1 MSSYFS
7 NTEYHLEHRRQSVSS
22 LHGFIE
28 QGNRSALATSVGY
41 GLYNSESFTN
51 ELGLTNSDWQNALG
65 MTSDITGGMFDP
77 KQSNTTA
84 GKREAFSNK
93 FVLGLSQTVTARLF
107 TEFDI
112 NVSNSLLDS
121 RKSLKFLI
129 GEAYRI
135 DPTETKAYA
144 SQVVFENIFGNV
156 LKQQSVYLEDPTKAK
171 DNYYLDQSYQYANA
185 FNEVISS
192 SNIRDMEARGQETLE
207 RLVNADLFGSGLIPV
222 DGNTADEL
230 RAINEG
236 TFNSTRSKAGK
247 TITDLDF
254 VRSRSYVNELT
265 KGGVSINRRNIKAI
279 DTSINNSY
287 KQKAAKVIDDVKY
300 QTRPGILPFVSM
312 FEAAKKSITID
323 TFQYQNRA
331 ISDVVVS
338 KIYREIIGN
347 ENYDFKVNMIVGSP
361 VPGDM
366 DGVGAGIFG
375 QNILEVRKMQLLQ
388 DKIIEQVTR
397 DLKGKKTS
405 NEINNVIN
413 QIKANFNIKLAG
425 PAHHRKVYITDQVAV
440 LGSINLT
447 SPVGDSIF
455 KAGSN
460 YEMMGMFHSNK
471 DLIKDREAYKDYKK
485 TGNING
491 EGVGIYGPSIALKL
505 KYDYDP
511 QRLKDNK
518 VNPYKKTV
526 SALMYEQVVKAQQ
539 QQITTRSSQSNIKYA
554 TDIMYTLKA
563 TVDYL
568 HTESGREMDSS
579 LDELKGKYTGDLG
592 MTMVLDQAY
601 LLHVNHLDVNGSDP
615 NNRIHRFNKDT
626 SQEIGEMGKFSSN
639 TLESG
644 QFRSRQDVRYE
655 LYRNI
660 QRKNFALIAMGI
672 SKVVVDTNNFTKQVI
687 EPTWNYLNDRL
698 GANFSVEYGSSISGF
713 VNAVTESNQSLNRKV
728 ELINAR
734 LGITDNK
741 NLTALQMLAIASG
754 NMAGADVPRQH
765 SKSFSAYRYEPAT
778 RKDGSTYVKY
788 TQQIAGA
795 AANSSNFSMNSL
807 GVDIRPDN
815 KYLGVGG
822 NDPYVSDE
830 MGAVYIN
837 RKLFIDAAKE
847 SNTGYDQDFRDNI
860 EALNLGF
867 INEYSLL
874 AEEELYEL
882 KDNNKAVTMS
892 YAQLNYGNRLD
903 NGLLPSIEGL
913 PYWARQSNTSDL
925 LKLESTLREM
935 SKGLGDAMS
944 ITRKYDRFGT
954 PLMLEVAIMPGK
966 LLGLNTNT
974 SRLTYT
980 LGMLQGTANQPGPV
994 FFQKEGKLIY
1004 NSNFT
1009 NNTGGEISWKFGDR
1023 PGVLKHGQSAEM
1035 SSIDNTT
1042 SIFATMIGEMAY
1054 KQAISNPASKLIG
1067 VDSTSKRGLAL
1078 DFAASLMGDTR
1089 YMLAHNMAGIYTEG
1103 LGYSNYLFD
1112 KGRYKDL
1119 ANALESRFNAEG
1131 ISYLDTT
1138 RQLAGVDVYNR
1149 FTVNVNVEGTK
1160 FDINLTSQIQN
1171 IRNAKSGS
1179 DVHTAIHAIGQLL
1192 GQEGYQDLTLD
1203 VLRVNSKYNAER
1215 DLNSQMTE
1223 LSRTIFDPY
1232 LQAHQVISYGAG
1244 VPASNYIN
1252 YGLDAGNERA
1262 MSLLNIADVSKNPL
1276 LQTLQYARTFA
1287 RDVSVYSGFGTDYE
1301 GNERFYLGGVA
1312 EGVSTQNKKGY
1323 QLKSFGVRNKFPTDR
1338 NSIDILEGTGI
1349 GVLISKD
1356 KLTKTGD
1363 FKDTEVDEIITML
1376 NVKGN
1381 QRGMLFNLD
1390 PSKPAQINQRIKN
1403 ALGSRLMYEVSED
1416 ASETILQKGS
1426 LKEYNEGQRRAIAD
1440 NIAQLTSL
1448 LTDDKAKKFIHNYLT
1463 AEEVNLGSM
1472 FDTDVR
1478 TVLNESAYNFVLAQ
1492 REELFDK
1499 FKDLNLSEIEREDT
1513 NQILNNMFRMKMI
1526 SYSSVANSV
1535 GSVVGGRRDKQ
1546 QFVLLQLNGGYS
1558 DHFYTNPKFRTQH
1571 YAGMPTVT
1579 NTGIK
1584 ASMLDARTHV
1594 GEVTLSGDMLQKNG
1608 LVINEGDTFVYDR
1621 SVNKVVQIRAD
1632 GGDNV
1637 TYVGGTGSAD
1647 YLIGQIEN
1655 FSLFGKPVA
1664 SVKQK
1669 SISNRPGEDS
1679 VHLILTA
1686 GRVEGGSSGTNEIKY
1701 QVSALPILQP
1711 GSGRRHEGTAAGLLF
1726 KGVGAALKGSQFEG
1740 VFTSFMNSLG
1750 YESTFKDDKGLIKT
1764 VEAGISSASILKNKV
1779 SDVYGLIN
1787 PNNLKSG
1794 FFMGHAS
1801 MLFTKDV
1808 TGPDGVRTKLANIL
1822 VKQNNRMLAAALISQ
1837 FGLDIIV
1844 DSKDRLTNEALLNNE
1859 AVKAYKKAAI
1869 KGEFGTFI
1877 RMAEMQNVLTGKAT
1891 RSKDNIFGS
1900 IPQFIMNNR
1909 ELVGSIR
1916 DAILTNSGDLTGLLE
1931 SYVNTVGSR
1940 SGGGY
1945 VINSSDLYTRG
1956 VSAML
1961 TAIDM
1966 FGQLKNQRGDI
1977 SMVTDWMLKMKVR
1990 QNDGTTGKFQ
2000 EDDSFIG
2007 PLKTSPLK
2015 TSPLSEVSALVRAAT
2030 PNARGTYD
2038 VYDGVVLND
2047 PLLQIAAALGGSDNA
2062 FSMTNEE
2069 KEELANRMGIY
2080 LQQNYTVQ
2088 LSMSI
2093 LPSASKDPLGKNLRA
2108 KTEMQHLLAPLE
2120 AQSKQFTRTGNI
2132 GNLAYVLGTVVAAQE
2147 IGLISVGMAD
2157 SAEYLKSIQA
2167 VQALD
2172 PVTMSGFFGRN
2183 FLGVYY
2189 NANENSSELIK
2200 EYRKIYKP
2208 SIRKDFDVSKVE
2220 DYYNTGDLTL
2230 AEATY
2235 VDRLNREKN
2244 TKDSTIKLTD
2254 STIKLTDYAGQLRL
2268 VGQHIIEALRE
2279 SAITYNLEQSKGM
2292 GTDITQPKLQVLQ
2305 DTGNRT
2311 YNILMPKVVGSPLV
2325 DQMTGDVNTVF
2336 SNTQNTYIFMP
2347 GADLLNQVG
2356 SSFGDFVSDIVG
2368 KTLNMQS
2375 YFVPGTAEN
2384 DVMIK
2389 VAKARAAQK
2398 DSINFNVNLSPEETD
2413 MIARLGYLGDEL
2425 LQAISEASS
2434 DTLMQKAV
2442 AGHGTEFEGYVST
2455 GIPNLSL
2462 GFNMNVMPQFV
2473 NEKYGAP
2480 EGIASLRSKLFDVTA
2495 AAHLT
2500 YTTFGSEMSTKFK
2513 KYQSNKQV
2521 REFTKSLGTVL
2532 DYQKQMLVRGMSTMA
2547 ALELQNGVKVI
2558 GGVHNILS
2566 ELQTSK
2572 KIDKSKINFINEA
2585 IKNAQNSFNTVNN
2598 NLDVT
2603 GAYDKAYVASY
2614 VLANLQFAK
2623 LKTIAELDKRN
2634 PKSRKQYASLIGT
2647 VNEWMS
2653 ERGYQDA
2660 IYLGKNHEIRDFIHN
2675 STMKNRYSMG
2685 LDLVNHYSK
2694 ELEGA
2699 MRGKHTVYKQTS
2711 ETIRDL
2717 INDTADTSKG
2727 GNFEAARQITIE
2739 YIDNRI
2745 KNLENFMEGFAP
2757 TSTKNAKSEQEHFIV
2772 AANRKSIG
2780 YMINDMTNIKEQ
2792 VAAYKDQD
2800 GTLSTKFLHYSL
2812 QELGYIHNSMS
2823 ELDNMQNQSWRS
2835 APFGSTESHLA
2846 TLMAIRGVDQFNKM
2860 VDNLAIDDN
2869 IVRFDVD
2876 RSKSISI
2883 FSGLSFLTSNLGDFD
2898 GDNYMTLLHKVTE
2911 KINAID
2917 DRKFVIEQHKK
2928 TLSIQ
2933 APYMSA
2939 LGSEEYSKLQKTLER
2954 EESKLFEDAMAL
2966 KSLKKDMNAP
2976 DKQSKMAKDVASYMG
2991 IDSRFFRG
2999 ADEGGFRS
3007 QGTINVSSMAVMLEQ
3022 GKGLYGGMQGVSSE
3036 INTRVDD
3043 LLALANGGKNDKFD
3057 EGSLT
3062 SMINRIV
3069 DNSEADRFFKALGMT
3084 KTLNEVGNSDVQDE
3098 LKGAL
3103 TDAMRLTWEELS
3115 NNSNRIHNYEGEHTN
3130 ERYYSALVSKLHA
3143 TTKASDALGKVMGA
3157 GLGIGMGE
3165 STYDVLTK
3173 TLGEAG
3179 SDVLGKT
3186 YNTLLG
3192 TFVADSPIVSLY
3204 HILEGDS
3211 PQIAEKM
3218 NAQVGDDSGTRFMA
3232 NLQASYD
3239 KAQQLQ
3245 GWNKA
3250 VQQMLRDSIKLKGDS
3265 SSVMAD
3271 LIRMSEEYTT
3281 ADEAKRQSLV
3291 NNMASKIGPG
3301 AGMKGLMDLNNM
3313 IHAAGSTG
3321 EKKVGEGRYGSI
3333 GDYNITG
3340 DQRNIGMALMGKDVD
3355 EDSLIKFKVSSS
3367 LRSISTMFNFE
3378 KNFGS
3383 LEIGK
3388 DGKLKIDDKASSN
3401 RALEKAISEG
3411 LHGFL
3416 GKGSDSKGV
3425 SLTLAEMAMGNK
3437 EDAVKAVEGLYNAVE
3452 NITKTPYSLEEQDKQ
3467 ITNRVNKF
3475 SAEMITN
3482 SNGAFGT
3489 MLYEHMGMA
3498 MTDDNIAK
3506 LNEVRQS
3513 SGGLSTAS
3521 LLVLSHHFSIT
3532 QTKTFMGDYGSGLDR
3547 FVHLNKAS
3555 KDMQKNITSS
3565 SIRDVGTSLLGGDLF
3580 NAAYRLMAQG
3590 KLSMEGASVMGR
3602 LFKAVNDP
3610 KLTNADAM
3618 GQMMSN
3624 FSGDEE
3630 SAKEMAEMYKHLKH
3644 VEIQHEVTIDGKV
3657 ERKNELVS
3665 DLINRQSKK
3674 TSQGF
3679 KLQAI
3684 SEVAAA
3690 MNQAGEISDVTY
3702 NKIHAQIVSQ
3712 HKNMNQNEDE
3722 AKALA
3727 NELLADNGLLLGNM
3741 STKGKDYFK
3750 PNLVHRGNDG
3760 TTRQELKVKA
3770 ADGIFNIVGPALLS
3784 MIGGAIYGTSNDQ
3797 AGMDA
3802 AGVIGGTLSLMGY
3815 NMPHGKGAA
3824 NAAGALFRSKAY
3836 RNPDEDWATNLAKAA
3851 STEASL
3857 SLVGT
3862 YVTPKLTDLFNRNV
3876 VAPLFRHN
3884 VPIAESG
3891 VSAIIGSFVGALA
3904 MNMLDSTIQQSAG
3917 LLKSNFNQGD
3927 NNLNNRLAQM
3937 QDNLSN
3943 AIAARGEA
3951 EIDPMSSDFIDV
3963 PDKLDIPPVVV
3974 GVWATDVE
3982 FENLSSDNRGETYLV
3997 GGDSAYV

>member
-7 NTEYHLEHRRQSVSS
+7 NTEYHLEHRRESVSS
-22 LHGFIE
+22 LHGHIE
-28 QGNRSALATSVGY
+28 QGNRSALATSVGFD
-41 GLYNSESFTN
+41 LYNSEGFTN
-51 ELGLTNSDWQNALG
+51 ELGSSANDWQAALG
-65 MTSDITGGMFDP
+65 MTSDISGGMFDP
-77 KQSNTTA
+77 KHVNTTT

-93 FVLGLSQTVTARLF
+93 FVLGLSQTVTSRLF
-107 TEFDI
+107 TEFDS
-112 NVSNSLLDS
+112 NTANSLKDS
-121 RKSLKFLI
+121 RNSLKFLV

-144 SQVVFENIFGNV
+144 SQAVFENIFGNT
-156 LKQQSVYLEDPTKAK
+156 LAKEAMYIGDSTKAK
-171 DNYYLDQSYQYANA
+171 DNYYLDQSYQYAGA
-185 FNEVISS
+185 FSPIQSS
-192 SNIRDMEARGQETLE
+192 SNIRDMEARGQETLD
-207 RLVNADLFGSGLIPV
+207 RLVNADLFGSGLVPV

-236 TFNSTRSKAGK
+236 TFNSSRSKAGK
-247 TITDLDF
+247 TISDLDF

-265 KGGVSINRRNIKAI
+265 NGGVSRNRRNIKAI

-287 KQKAAKVIDDVKY
+287 NQKAQRVIDDVKY

-312 FEAAKKSITID
+312 FEASNKFITID

-338 KIYREIIGN
+338 KIYREFTSG
-347 ENYDFKVNMIVGSP
+347 NYDFKVNMIVGSP
-361 VPGDM
+361 IPGDK

-388 DKIIEQVTR
+388 DKIVEQVTR
-397 DLKGKKTS
+397 DLKGKPELEET
-405 NEINNVIN
+405 INKIR
-413 QIKANFNIKLAG
+413 ANFNIKLAG

-447 SPVGDSIF
+447 SPVGDSLF

-460 YEMMGMFHSNK
+460 YEMLGMFHSNK
-471 DLIKDREAYKDYKK
+471 DLIKNREAYKEYKK

-491 EGVGIYGPSIALKL
+491 EGAGTYGPSRALKL
-505 KYDYDP
+505 NYDYDP
-511 QRLKDNK
+511 QRLNDNK
-518 VNPYKKTV
+518 VNDYKKTV
-526 SALMYEQVVKAQQ
+526 SALMYEQVVAAQD

-554 TDIMYTLKA
+554 TDIMYSLKA
-563 TVDYL
+563 TIDYL
-568 HTESGREMDSS
+568 HTESGRGKDGSIKDINQ
-579 LDELKGKYTGDLG
+579 LQGKYTGDLG

-601 LLHVNHLDVNGSDP
+601 LLHVNHLDINGSDP
-615 NNRIHRFNKDT
+615 NNRANRFNKDT
-626 SQEIGEMGKFSSN
+626 SQEIGEMGKFGSA
-639 TLESG
+639 TLDTDH
-644 QFRSRQDVRYE
+644 FKTRQDVRYE
-655 LYRNI
+655 LYRDI
-660 QRKNFALIAMGI
+660 QRKNFSLIAMGI

-687 EPTWNYLNDRL
+687 EPTWNYLNDRF
-698 GANFSVEYGSSISGF
+698 GARFHNEFSGSIRGF
-713 VNAVTESNQSLNRKV
+713 VDAVTESNQSLEVKV
-728 ELINAR
+728 GKINAQ

-765 SKSFSAYRYEPAT
+765 SKSFSAY
-778 RKDGSTYVKY
+778 KGKIG
-788 TQQIAGA
+788 IAGT

-807 GVDIRPDN
+807 GVDTGGN
-815 KYLGVGG
+815 KYLDVNG

-830 MGAVYIN
+830 MGAVFIN
-837 RKLFIDAAKE
+837 RKLFNDAAKDT
-847 SNTGYDQDFRDNI
+847 NNGYDQDFRQNI
-860 EALNLGF
+860 AALDIGVGSV
-867 INEYSLL
+867 NEYSLMR
-874 AEEELYEL
+874 EEEMFEL
-882 KDNNKAVTMS
+882 KDVNKAVTMS
-892 YAQLNYGNRLD
+892 YAQLNFGNRLD

-913 PYWARQSNTSDL
+913 PYWARQSNTGDL
-925 LKLESTLREM
+925 LKLESTLKEM

-954 PLMLEVAIMPGK
+954 PLTLEVAIMPGK

-1009 NNTGGEISWKFGDR
+1009 NNTGRDIAWKYGDK
-1023 PGVLKHGQSAEM
+1023 PGRLSHGQSAEM

-1067 VDSTSKRGLAL
+1067 VDADTKRGLAL
-1078 DFAASLMGDTR
+1078 DFAASLMGDNR
-1089 YMLAHNMAGIYTEG
+1089 YMLEDNNTGKYNDG
-1103 LGYSNYLFD
+1103 LGYSNNLFD
-1112 KGRYKDL
+1112 DGRNKQL
-1119 ANALESRFNAEG
+1119 ANAMESRFNAEG

-1149 FTVNVNVEGTK
+1149 LTNEVNVNGKGVK
-1160 FDINLTSQIQN
+1160 INLTTQIQN

-1192 GQEGYQDLTLD
+1192 GQDGYQDLTLD
-1203 VLRVNSKYNAER
+1203 ILRVNGQYGAER
-1215 DLNSQMTE
+1215 DLNGQMTE
-1223 LSRTIFDPY
+1223 LSRTILDPY

-1244 VPASNYIN
+1244 VAASKYIN
-1252 YGLDAGNERA
+1252 YGLDAGNAQAIRMLNVGDRA
-1262 MSLLNIADVSKNPL
+1262 DKANDAQANPL
-1276 LQTLQYARTFA
+1276 LRSLQYARTFA
-1287 RDVSVYSGFGTDYE
+1287 RDVNVYSGFGTDYE

-1323 QLKSFGVRNKFPTDR
+1323 QLESFAVRNKFPTDR
-1338 NSIDILEGTGI
+1338 NSVDILEGTGI
-1349 GVLISKD
+1349 GTLISKD
-1356 KLTKTGD
+1356 KLVKSGD
-1363 FKDTEVDEIITML
+1363 FKDNETDEIMKVL
-1376 NVKGN
+1376 GVKGN
-1381 QRGMLFNLD
+1381 ERGMLFNLD

-1403 ALGSRLMYEVSED
+1403 ALGSRLMYEISED
-1416 ASETILQKGS
+1416 VSKAILEDGS
-1426 LKEYNEGQRRAIAD
+1426 LSKYSKDQRAKISG
-1440 NIAQLTSL
+1440 NINDLANK
-1448 LTDDKAKKFIHNYLT
+1448 LTDDKAKKYIHNYLS
-1463 AEEVNLGSM
+1463 AEEVNMASM

-1478 TVLNESAYNFVLAQ
+1478 TVLNESAFNSVLADKK
-1492 REELFDK
+1492 ELFDK
-1499 FKDLNLSEIEREDT
+1499 FKDLSESERE
-1513 NQILNNMFRMKMI
+1513 NIAPILNNLFRLKMI
-1526 SYSSVANSV
+1526 SASSVANSA

-1546 QFVLLQLNGGYS
+1546 QFMMLQLNGGYS
-1558 DHFYTNPKFRTQH
+1558 DNFYTNPNFRTKH

-1579 NTGIK
+1579 STGIK

-1594 GEVTLSGDMLQKNG
+1594 GEITLSSSTIFEKTG

-1655 FSLFGKPVA
+1655 FKLFDTPVA

-1679 VHLILTA
+1679 VHLVLTA
-1686 GRVEGGSSGTNEIKY
+1686 GRVEGGSPGTNEIKY
-1701 QVSALPILQP
+1701 QVSALPMIRP
-1711 GSGRRHEGTAAGLLF
+1711 GSGRRQEGTAGGLLF
-1726 KGVGAALKGSQFEG
+1726 KGVAAALRGTQFEDMFNT
-1740 VFTSFMNSLG
+1740 FTRAMG
-1750 YESTFKDDKGLIKT
+1750 YESIDSKGDT
-1764 VEAGISSASILKNKV
+1764 VSRGVNSARTLSIQS

-1794 FFMGHAS
+1794 FFMDHAS
-1801 MLFTKDV
+1801 MLFTTDV
-1808 TGPDGVRTKLANIL
+1808 EVNGNRSKLASTL
-1822 VKQNNRMLAAALISQ
+1822 VKQDNKMLAAALISQ
-1837 FGLDIIV
+1837 FGLDILSNS
-1844 DSKDRLTNEALLNNE
+1844 DTRLTNEALLNDSH
-1859 AVKAYKKAAI
+1859 VKAYKKRAI
-1869 KGEFGTFI
+1869 SGEFGTYV
-1877 RMAEMQNVLTGKAT
+1877 RMLEMQNMLMGKAT

-1900 IPQFIMNNR
+1900 IPQFIMNNKELGGAIR
-1909 ELVGSIR
+1909 EAMDTGGGNLR
-1916 DAILTNSGDLTGLLE
+1916 DLLE
-1931 SYVNTVGSR
+1931 GYVNTIGSEAK
-1940 SGGGY
+1940 GGGY
-1945 VINSSDLYTRG
+1945 VVNSSDLYTRG

-1966 FGQLKNQRGDI
+1966 FGQLKNQKGDI
-1977 SMVTDWMLKMKVR
+1977 RVVTDWMLKMKVR
-1990 QNDGTTGKFQ
+1990 QGDGTYSGSK
-2000 EDDSFIG
+2000 
-2007 PLKTSPLK
+2007 
-2015 TSPLSEVSALVRAAT
+2015 
-2030 PNARGTYD
+2030 
-2038 VYDGVVLND
+2038 LND
-2047 PLLQIAAALGGSDNA
+2047 PLLEIAAALGGNDNA
-2062 FSMTNEE
+2062 FNMSQNE
-2069 KEELANRMGIY
+2069 KEQLANQMGIY
-2080 LQQNYTVQ
+2080 LQQNYAVM
-2088 LSMSI
+2088 LSLSV

-2120 AQSKQFTRTGNI
+2120 AQSKQFTRTGNK

-2147 IGLISVGMAD
+2147 TGLISVGMAD
-2157 SAEYLKSIQA
+2157 SAEYLDSIKA

-2172 PVTMSGFFGRN
+2172 AVTMSGFFGKN

-2189 NANENSSELIK
+2189 NANENTSELIK
-2200 EYRKIYKP
+2200 EYRTIYKP
-2208 SIRKDFDVSKVE
+2208 SIRKDFDISKAQKYFDE
-2220 DYYNTGDLTL
+2220 GSLTL
-2230 AEATY
+2230 AEATH
-2235 VDRLNREKN
+2235 VDKQQG
-2244 TKDSTIKLTD
+2244 
-2254 STIKLTDYAGQLRL
+2254 TDYAKKLRF
-2268 VGQHIIEALRE
+2268 VGQHIVKELRE
-2279 SAITYNLEQSKGM
+2279 SAIAYNLEQSKGM
-2292 GTDITQPKLQVLQ
+2292 GTDITQPKLQMLQ
-2305 DTGNRT
+2305 ETGNKT
-2311 YNILMPKVVGSPLV
+2311 YNILMPQVMGG
-2325 DQMTGDVNTVF
+2325 QFQNQITGDWNTVF

-2389 VAKARAAQK
+2389 VAKARAEQK
-2398 DSINFNVNLSPEETD
+2398 KYGSATFNVNLSYEETV
-2413 MIARLGYLGDEL
+2413 MLNRLGQLGDEL
-2425 LQAISEASS
+2425 LQSIAEASS

-2442 AGHGTEFEGYVST
+2442 AGHGVEFDGYVST
-2455 GIPNLSL
+2455 GIPNLAL
-2462 GFNMNVMPQFV
+2462 NYNQNVMPQFV

-2480 EGIASLRSKLFDVTA
+2480 EGIAKLRQDLFDVTA
-2495 AAHLT
+2495 MAHLT
-2500 YTTFGSEMSTKFK
+2500 YTTLGSEMDTKFR
-2513 KYQSNKQV
+2513 KYRSNKQV
-2521 REFTKSLGTVL
+2521 KEFTKSLGTVL
-2532 DYQKQMLVRGMSTMA
+2532 DYQKQMLVRGMSSIA
-2547 ALELQNGVKVI
+2547 ALEAQGGVADI
-2558 GGVHNILS
+2558 SAVHNILS
-2566 ELQTSK
+2566 ELQKGKSIDKTQMN
-2572 KIDKSKINFINEA
+2572 KIDIA
-2585 IKNAQNSFNTVNN
+2585 IKNAQDSFNTVNN

-2623 LKTIAELDKRN
+2623 LKVVAEVDKRN
-2634 PKSRKQYASLIGT
+2634 VNSKNKYGNLIGDI
-2647 VNEWMS
+2647 NSWMS

-2660 IYLGKNHEIRDFIHN
+2660 IYLGKNNEIRDFIHN
-2675 STMKNRYSMG
+2675 SSNKKDYSVG
-2685 LDLVNHYSK
+2685 LDLVNHYGK

-2717 INDTADTSKG
+2717 INDTAKYEGFD
-2727 GNFEAARQITIE
+2727 AARQVTIE

-2745 KNLENFMEGFAP
+2745 TNLQNFMEGFAP

-2772 AANRKSIG
+2772 AANRKSVSH
-2780 YMINDMTNIKEQ
+2780 MINDMTNIKEQ
-2792 VAAYKDQD
+2792 VMAYRDQG
-2800 GTLSTKFLHYSL
+2800 GTLATKFLHYSL

-2835 APFGSTESHLA
+2835 SPFGSTESHLA
-2846 TLMAIRGVDQFNKM
+2846 TLMAIRGVDQFNQM
-2860 VDNLAIDDN
+2860 VDNLAIDGN
-2869 IVRFDVD
+2869 IVRYDSET
-2876 RSKSISI
+2876 SKSISI

-2911 KINAID
+2911 KTNSIDERRLAI
-2917 DRKFVIEQHKK
+2917 EHHKK
-2928 TLSIQ
+2928 RLSTPLVYSH
-2933 APYMSA
+2933 AMDN
-2939 LGSEEYSKLQKTLER
+2939 EEYSKVQKTLAN
-2954 EESKLFEDAMAL
+2954 EEAKMFEDAMAL
-2966 KSLKKDMNAP
+2966 KALQVDMNSSSN
-2976 DKQSKMAKDVASYMG
+2976 QSKMAKDVASYMG

-3036 INTRVDD
+3036 LSTGVDN
-3043 LLALANGGKNDKFD
+3043 LLNLANGGRNDKFD
-3057 EGSLT
+3057 QGSYD
-3062 SMINRIV
+3062 SMISRITN
-3069 DNSEADRFFKALGMT
+3069 NSEADKFYNAIGMT
-3084 KTLNEVGNSDVQDE
+3084 KTLNDYDSDIQDE
-3098 LKGAL
+3098 LKAGL
-3103 TDAMRLTWEELS
+3103 TEAMRLSWEEIS
-3115 NNSNRIHNYEGEHTN
+3115 TNSDRLHNYEGEHTN
-3130 ERYYSALVSKLHA
+3130 ERYYSVLASKLYA
-3143 TTKASDALGKVMGA
+3143 VTKAQDVLMKKSDA

-3173 TLGEAG
+3173 TLGKAG
-3179 SDVLGKT
+3179 NDVLGKT

-3204 HILEGDS
+3204 HMLEGDS
-3211 PQIAEKM
+3211 AQIAEKM
-3218 NAQVGDDSGTRFMA
+3218 NNQFKGAQLGPYSHEYMDAQGDVGTRFMA
-3232 NLQASYD
+3232 NLQAGYD

-3271 LIRMSEEYTT
+3271 LIRMSEDYTT
-3281 ADEAKRQSLV
+3281 ADEKGRQSLV
-3291 NNMASKIGPG
+3291 NTMASRIGPG
-3301 AGMKGLMDLNNM
+3301 AGMKGLMDLNKM
-3313 IHAAGSTG
+3313 IHAASSSDAN
-3321 EKKVGEGRYGSI
+3321 KVGTYGLASEYNMTDNQRSI
-3333 GDYNITG
+3333 AEEVLGPNS
-3340 DQRNIGMALMGKDVD
+3340 N
-3355 EDSLIKFKVSSS
+3355 EDALIKYKVSSS
-3367 LRSISTMFNFE
+3367 LRSITTMFNFE
-3378 KNFGS
+3378 KEYGS
-3383 LEIGK
+3383 LEVDK
-3388 DGKLKIDDKASSN
+3388 NGKLKINDEASSN
-3401 RALEKAISEG
+3401 RALEKTISEG

-3416 GKGSDSKGV
+3416 GRDSDVRGV
-3425 SLTLAEMAMGNK
+3425 KLTLAELAMGNK
-3437 EDAVKAVEGLYNAVE
+3437 TEAAKAVEGLYNAVDG
-3452 NITKTPYSLEEQDKQ
+3452 ITRQPYSLEEQDKLIVKQ
-3467 ITNRVNKF
+3467 VNKF
-3475 SAEMITN
+3475 SAEMIGHN

-3498 MTDDNIAK
+3498 MTDDNQAE
-3506 LNEVRQS
+3506 LNKSRKG

-3547 FVHLNKAS
+3547 FVHINKAAQ
-3555 KDMQKNITSS
+3555 DMQKKITSS
-3565 SIRDVGTSLLGGDLF
+3565 SVREVGTSLLGGDLF

-3590 KLSMEGASVMGR
+3590 KLSTEGGSVMGR

-3610 KLTNADAM
+3610 NMTNADAM

-3624 FSGDEE
+3624 FSGDEA

-3657 ERKNELVS
+3657 ERKNEQVS

-3690 MNQAGEISDVTY
+3690 MNQAGEISDITY
-3702 NKIHAQIVSQ
+3702 NKIAAQITNGN
-3712 HKNMNQNEDE
+3712 KNITAADAEDT
-3722 AKALA
+3722 AQQ
-3727 NELLADNGLLLGNM
+3727 LLDPKGLLLG
-3741 STKGKDYFK
+3741 SLSEEGRDYFK
-3750 PNLVHRGNDG
+3750 PQRVARGNDG
-3760 TTRQELKVKA
+3760 TTRQQLHTKV
-3770 ADGIFNIVGPALLS
+3770 ADGVFNIVGPALLS

-3802 AGVIGGTLSLMGY
+3802 AGVIGGTLSLMGF
-3815 NMPHGKGAA
+3815 NMPHGKGSAHM
-3824 NAAGALFRSKAY
+3824 AGALFRSKAY
-3836 RNPDEDWATNLAKAA
+3836 KDPQQDWATNLAHAA

-3876 VAPLFRHN
+3876 VAPIFRHS

-3904 MNMLDSTIQQSAG
+3904 MNMLDSTIKQSAG

-3927 NNLNNRLAQM
+3927 NNLNNKLAQL
-3937 QDNLSN
+3937 QDNLSDV
-3943 AIAARGEA
+3943 IAARGEA
-3951 EIDPMSSDFIDV
+3951 ELDPMSSDRFIDV
-3963 PDKLDIPPVVV
+3963 PDKLDMPPVIV
-3974 GVWATDVE
+3974 GVWATDAE
-3982 FENLSSDNRGETYLV
+3982 IESLSSDNSGESYLIGGET
-3997 GGDSAYV
+3997 GYV